1 MCQVLK
7 ISPSGYYSWCKRATS
22 VRGRENHKLLV
33 NIRVIHSQKKETY
46 GSPRITAELN
56 DIGFKCGEN
65 RVAKLM
71 KANGIQAKMKR
82 RFKPVTTDSKHNLP
96 VAENLLNQNFAVGEL
111 NKIWVSDITYI
122 PTEEGWL
129 YLAATMD
136 LYNRQIVGWSMSE
149 RITKGLVINA
159 LDQGIGRLRP
169 TPGLIA
175 HSDRGSQYASN
186 EYQNLLKKSGML
198 CSMSRKGNCYDN
210 ACMESFFHSL
220 KTELVYFTRYQT
232 REEARREI
240 FEYIEVFYN
249 RVRRHSALGYKSPVE
264 FQRLAKAA

>member
-1 MCQVLK
+1 MCQVLN
-7 ISPSGYYSWCKRATS
+7 IRPSGYYSWCKRSTS
-22 VRGRENHKLLV
+22 TRRRENHKLLIQ
-33 NIRVIHSQKKETY
+33 IRVIHCQKKETY

-56 DIGFKCGEN
+56 EIGFKCGRN
-65 RVAKLM
+65 RVARLM
-71 KANGIQAKMKR
+71 KANGIRAKIRR
-82 RFKPVTTDSKHNLP
+82 RFKPATTDSKHDLP
-96 VAENLLNQNFAVGEL
+96 VAQNLLNQNFTVKEL
-111 NKIWVSDITYI
+111 NKIWASDITYI

-149 RITKGLVINA
+149 RITKRLVIKA
-159 LDQGIGRLRP
+159 LEQGIGRLRP

-186 EYQNLLKKSGML
+186 EYQQCLKKSGMI

-220 KTELVYFTRYQT
+220 KTELVYFKRYKT

-249 RVRRHSALGYKSPVE
+249 RVRRHSALGYKSPLE
-264 FQRLAKAA
+264 FLKTEKAA